1 MNSCNTWTKMGLIWV
16 GKGVQSILSTIVF
29 YFNFKIANLL
39 VRPKGMLYK
48 FEINLY
54 LVFIINLFYQYL

>member
-1 MNSCNTWTKMGLIWV
+1 MGLIWV

-29 YFNFKIANLL
+29 YFNFKMTNLL

-48 FEINLY
+48 FEMNLY